1 MGQGGGWAGLV
12 FVKRG
17 GEAAAAAAALHYT
30 LHNPRRGNDLDGM
43 WVKTEMTDNAR

>member
-17 GEAAAAAAALHYT
+17 GEAAAAAAAA